1 MSQAFAPKMPRGLSW
16 VWPAIAVIAV
26 AVWNGRS
33 EGQAPAAKKAD
44 APKADAAKAE
54 AEKAQKPVEPAE
66 EAPPTAEIFLD
77 PNAKKALSKMEP
89 LTFVGQPIKFGAGAA
104 DVSTIQN
111 MASGATAIDA
121 NFLKRYV
128 EFFAVELS
136 KRDNINA
143 MINPAPNLAPDAAR
157 GMERAV
163 ERLMDPLIRAK
174 ATDQQLFLAAYN
186 KALFDSS
193 LVKLLD
199 NNLYSRINAMIVLGM
214 AGSTDPKALKLYTD
228 QLKKADQVVWVKMWA
243 ARGITNATRQGRN
256 NLETTRQIDA
266 AEAVIT
272 LLDSDPKL
280 PWPVQMRAMEALGSL
295 RLSFT
300 RVGKTVDAASVAMRF
315 LADREARPEVR
326 AWSAWALGMMRAP
339 GQIVPYNFE
348 LLGYKIAGLA
358 ADLGGLIVDEYDDNS
373 SNFDKHKDRASQLT
387 CLLVFQVVP
396 ALNGMEGITET
407 GLLRSTHKS
416 LESAKEYLK
425 KVDAKVKDVT
435 RESYELI
442 RAGGVAQ
449 KSKRDDLDG
458 KLTELKGFLAQAAP
472 KDRRLMPNGPE
483 FAANAARVVGAP
495 GR

>member
-1 MSQAFAPKMPRGLSW
+1 MSQAFAPRMPRGLSW

-26 AVWNGRS
+26 AVWDGRS
-33 EGQAPAAKKAD
+33 EGQTPAATKAD
-44 APKADAAKAE
+44 ATKTAAKAE
-54 AEKAQKPVEPAE
+54 AEQAKKPDEPAE

-77 PNAKKALSKMEP
+77 PNAKQALSKMEP
-89 LTFVGQPIKFGAGAA
+89 LTYVGQPIRSGAGSA
-104 DVSTIQN
+104 DISTIQS
-111 MASGATAIDA
+111 MASGATAVDA
-121 NFLKRYV
+121 NFLRRYV

-143 MINPAPNLAPDAAR
+143 MINPPANLSPDAAK

-174 ATDQQLFLAAYN
+174 ATEQRLFLTAYN
-186 KALFDSS
+186 RALFDSS
-193 LVKLLD
+193 LVRLLD
-199 NNLYSRINAMIVLGM
+199 NNLYSRLNAMIVLGM
-214 AGSTDPKALKLYTD
+214 AGSTDPKALKLYSD

-243 ARGITNATRQGRN
+243 ARGITNATRQGRD

-272 LLDSDPKL
+272 LLNSDPKL

-295 RLSFT
+295 RLAYT
-300 RVGKTVDAASVAMRF
+300 RVGKTVDAATVAMRF

-326 AWSAWALGMMRAP
+326 AWAAWALGMMRAP
-339 GQIVPYNFE
+339 AQIVPYNFE
-348 LLGYKIAGLA
+348 LLGYKIAELS
-358 ADLGGLIVDEYDDNS
+358 ADLGGRIVDQYDENS
-373 SNFDKHKDRASQLT
+373 SNFEKHKDRASQLT

-396 ALNGMEGITET
+396 ALDGMDGITET

-416 LESAKEYLK
+416 LDAAKDYLK

-449 KSKRDDLDG
+449 KSKRDDLEG
-458 KLTELKGFLAQAAP
+458 KLTDLKGFLTQSAP
-472 KDRRLMPNGPE
+472 KDRHLMPNGPE
-483 FAANAARVVGAP
+483 FAAGAARVVGAG